1 MERFWLDEM
10 MLDGLREFV
19 GVLGRRELVLWSWR
33 GRVMLVLIL
42 SRCLGRGGG
51 GWWKTG
57 VRMLSR
63 ESRVWGL
70 VGRRGAVKT

>member
-1 MERFWLDEM
+1 MIPNPDFEDEEFEVWGWRFDTA
-10 MLDGLREFV
+10 
-19 GVLGRRELVLWSWR
+19 
-33 GRVMLVLIL
+33 
-42 SRCLGRGGG
+42 LGRGGREGFGGEERGG